1 MNHPSPNRL
10 LSLGL
15 TAADLAGK
23 PYAAYYQPQMGGL
36 PSHAQAALL
45 TGPVAAPLLPRL
57 SDAPQ
62 LLLTPE
68 TELENGFGFQEDG
81 TLHVAIRTEL
91 PDVTPEM
98 IDFWFGWHSAEP
110 ARYKLWHPR
119 AHVHAQ
125 WESAESPQQ
134 AQSKGRARYV
144 GRVSFVDEYL
154 GSRLQQVAIGFLSP
168 ATLGFDESLLAD
180 PQQATVVAARISFA
194 SAPLDVGYLVH
205 HVRKIAGGSEM
216 RSRFWLG
223 GSHASV
229 RAGGLRMRV
238 PSQLARRIRAP
249 SIEEGRDLLVHCS
262 QEMSHLARFL
272 PKLYAELYELP

>member
-1 MNHPSPNRL
+1 
-10 LSLGL
+10 
-15 TAADLAGK
+15 
-23 PYAAYYQPQMGGL
+23 MGGL

-68 TELENGFGFQEDG
+68 TELENGFGFQADG

-154 GSRLQQVAIGFLSP
+154 GSRLQRGDRIPSARCVGDLMSLCLPNAGAGDGGGGADQLCECP
-168 ATLGFDESLLAD
+168 A
-180 PQQATVVAARISFA
+180 
-194 SAPLDVGYLVH
+194 
-205 HVRKIAGGSEM
+205 
-216 RSRFWLG
+216 
-223 GSHASV
+223 
-229 RAGGLRMRV
+229 
-238 PSQLARRIRAP
+238 
-249 SIEEGRDLLVHCS
+249 
-262 QEMSHLARFL
+262 
-272 PKLYAELYELP
+272 